1 MDGPIATSIRKVM
14 LTKKWDV
21 NDCKIKV
28 SEKFAQND
36 KWHLTNATL
45 NKHLLAGTW
54 HVIFYNIFKRAI
66 TLFLTRNRLPA
77 KKQENYNPAQ
87 KMVEKFGK
95 SWVLLIHLSPLSHII
110 D

>member
-1 MDGPIATSIRKVM
+1 MTLDKCNFEQTPFSWD
-14 LTKKWDV
+14 LT
-21 NDCKIKV
+21 CY
-28 SEKFAQND
+28 
-36 KWHLTNATL
+36 
-45 NKHLLAGTW
+45 
-54 HVIFYNIFKRAI
+54 FYNIFKRAI

-77 KKQENYNPAQ
+77 KKQENCNPAQ